1 MDRSGNHI
9 LSMARLAKDV
19 LAEIPEQ
26 FLSYM
31 RARGIKPSPAPPP
44 YTPPTHVLQ
53 TQIWLRPDAD
63 VHHACPD
70 ADVHH
75 TSDNCWAWAF
85 HLVLRYEPGKET
97 FSQLGFSSSRKWAF
111 LDPKPILFLNQNCK
125 YGGCMSN
132 RKKKIVQNA
141 WSKVEMSSLI
151 FRYFCFVLN
160 RIANFQCI
168 IGKKHKLHF

>member
-53 TQIWLRPDAD
+53 TQI
-63 VHHACPD
+63 
-70 ADVHH
+70 
-75 TSDNCWAWAF
+75 
-85 HLVLRYEPGKET
+85 
-97 FSQLGFSSSRKWAF
+97 
-111 LDPKPILFLNQNCK
+111 
-125 YGGCMSN
+125 
-132 RKKKIVQNA
+132 
-141 WSKVEMSSLI
+141 
-151 FRYFCFVLN
+151 
-160 RIANFQCI
+160 
-168 IGKKHKLHF
+168 